1 MSTPK
6 QSKNILSAE
15 MNLWLIQRRM
25 NREWSIAFVWNLIKV
40 HILNTGFPQFC
51 SLWITI
57 WRVCVQVKHEGLGV
71 TLLKHRHV
79 GACAGFPCDRW
90 GLCVAAAYRSAS
102 GSSFCLLRGPRLC
115 LQSCVVFSSSSC
127 LFVFFCFCCC
137 CHCSFD
143 PVLTFRLFIKKLKTK
158 QGTIY
163 FNLKDGVEASID
175 DAHAET
181 NNYPNWQQMSPGQDQ
196 LSQRFSTR
204 DTSSS

>member
-1 MSTPK
+1 M
-6 QSKNILSAE
+6 A
-15 MNLWLIQRRM
+15 
-25 NREWSIAFVWNLIKV
+25 
-40 HILNTGFPQFC
+40 
-51 SLWITI
+51 
-57 WRVCVQVKHEGLGV
+57 
-71 TLLKHRHV
+71 
-79 GACAGFPCDRW
+79 FPCDRW

-102 GSSFCLLRGPRLC
+102 GSSFPRASPWSTPSGSS
-115 LQSCVVFSSSSC
+115 LQSCVVLSSLMFVC
-127 LFVFFCFCCC
+127 LVFFFCFCCC